1 MIHSVFAAKAE
12 FLTCIPKLLDMG
24 FCLVLMGQET
34 NSSEKWKVKKLT
46 ETQAHTFLNFFCVLF
61 NLFIFSLTA
70 LQQIIVEDFLY
81 FASFIDIRKN
91 VWRVFTF

>member
-1 MIHSVFAAKAE
+1 MNLIPVLPPRQAATSVFWRRPLLRFAAASRSQE
-12 FLTCIPKLLDMG
+12 P
-24 FCLVLMGQET
+24 VGQEPFHP
-34 NSSEKWKVKKLT
+34 SSFTLT
-46 ETQAHTFLNFFCVLF
+46 TLQAHTFLNFFCVLLF

-91 VWRVFTF
+91 V